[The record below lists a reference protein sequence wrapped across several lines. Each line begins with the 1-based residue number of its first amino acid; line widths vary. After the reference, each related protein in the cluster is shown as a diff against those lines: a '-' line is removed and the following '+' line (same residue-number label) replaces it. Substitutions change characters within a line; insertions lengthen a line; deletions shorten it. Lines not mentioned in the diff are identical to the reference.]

1 MSSSERP
8 AEPPFVADLGVQ
20 PPAPPEVDPYQ
31 ALDDLMAVVEIL
43 CPEWP
48 VREPFVTPGKMLL

>member
-1 MSSSERP
+1 MSSSERS

-20 PPAPPEVDPYQ
+20 PPAPPEMDPYQ
-31 ALDDLMAVVEIL
+31 TLDDLMAVVEML

-48 VREPFVTPGKMLL
+48 IRKPFVTSGIMLL